1 MQEKQEHSLIK
12 WQLTGATGFIGFRTL
27 VLLLEAGYKV
37 RVAVRNATGPEKIKA
52 IKAIAQY
59 ESQIEYIIVPD
70 ITVSG
75 AYDDAVKGVKYV
87 VHVASPFASPD
98 LLESE
103 YESSYIQPA
112 IKGSTGILDSAA
124 GVEGIKRVVITGS
137 YLSIAGLAVAGTN
150 GVVDGTYYAVQRE
163 LFLIRLL

>member
-1 MQEKQEHSLIK
+1 M
-12 WQLTGATGFIGFRTL
+12 
-27 VLLLEAGYKV
+27 LLEAGYKV
-37 RVAVRNATGPEKIKA
+37 RAAVRNVAGSEKIKTFKSVA
-52 IKAIAQY
+52 PY
-59 ESQIEYIIVPD
+59 DSQVEYIIVPD

-112 IKGSTGILDSAA
+112 IKGSIGMLESAA
-124 GVEGIKRVVITGS
+124 KVEGIQRVVITGS
-137 YLSIAGLAVAGTN
+137 YLSIAGFAVAGTDA
-150 GVVDGTYYAVQRE
+150 VVDGMYYAVYRQ
-163 LFLIRLL
+163 FSQY

>member
-1 MQEKQEHSLIK
+1 M
-12 WQLTGATGFIGFRTL
+12 
-27 VLLLEAGYKV
+27 
-37 RVAVRNATGPEKIKA
+37 AVRSTAGSEKIKA
-52 IKAIAQY
+52 IKSTAPY

-75 AYDDAVKGVKYV
+75 AFDDAVKGVKYI

-103 YESSYIQPA
+103 FESSYIQPA

-124 GVEGIKRVVITGS
+124 SVEGIQRVVITGS
-137 YLSIAGLAVAGTN
+137 YLSIASFGIAGTN
-150 GVVDGTYYAVQRE
+150 AIVDGAYMYYATQKY
-163 LFLIRLL
+163 FF